1 MNTKDKEFLMVGGIG
16 ALYGAVAIAMLAMA
30 TISLWTLVPF
40 VLGALIPYVWYNY
53 DKPIHQKYDY

>member
-1 MNTKDKEFLMVGGIG
+1 MVGGIG